1 MIESITTLTPAQQV
15 ATAHAQESEVNRLAI
30 HDSKKSNTQTK
41 NSDSKRQGKNS
52 LTEFERVLQNNLA
65 ETNQSVHISV
75 DDVTKRIVVKIVDN
89 STNEVVK
96 QLPTE
101 EMLKVSRNLVEA
113 EQSNGTLKDAGNITD
128 TRI

>member
-15 ATAHAQESEVNRLAI
+15 AAVQAQESETNRLRTPET
-30 HDSKKSNTQTK
+30 KKGGTDTK
-41 NSDSKRQGKNS
+41 NSGNKRQGQ
-52 LTEFERVLQNNLA
+52 LTDFEKMLQKNLA
-65 ETNQSVHISV
+65 ATNQSVHVSV

-89 STNEVVK
+89 MTNEVVK

-101 EMLKVSRNLVEA
+101 EMLRVSRGLA
-113 EQSNGTLKDAGNITD
+113 EMESNKGSMKNAGNITD